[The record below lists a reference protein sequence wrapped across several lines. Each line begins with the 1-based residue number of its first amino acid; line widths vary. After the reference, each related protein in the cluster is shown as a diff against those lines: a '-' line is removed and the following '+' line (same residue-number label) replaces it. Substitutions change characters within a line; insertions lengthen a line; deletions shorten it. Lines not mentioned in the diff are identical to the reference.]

1 MSQKSG
7 RSKLTQRLRE
17 SLALVREA
25 EQRGMPL
32 EAVAEEREEAKRLRR
47 LTRRE
52 FLGTAAATAGL
63 ALVHPLR
70 GYAATSRVAVVGAGL
85 AGLRFAHAMWT
96 VNGIATTVYEANSR
110 LGGRQ
115 WTNRGFFAAGQ
126 IAEHGGEFIS
136 SEHTSMRYL
145 AAQFGLSL
153 DVVNGG
159 ADACCSDVA
168 WLDNAYYSMA
178 ELGEDLDKVRP
189 ALNAAYA
196 SAPFPTLYN
205 AYTQAGYALD
215 HMSAADWI
223 DQNVTGGSDSKL
235 GRVLLTDLLA
245 EYGGEPAV
253 QSALNLIYLLGGSG
267 GAGGLAG
274 TDEKYHVKGGN
285 DQIAGNLAKTLPQG
299 SIQTG
304 MSLLALKQNS
314 DGTYTCTF
322 QKGAGTVS
330 VVADHVVLS
339 LPFPQLK
346 KVDLSQAGFSA
357 VKMLC
362 IDNYALGTNAKLAL
376 QFNRRPWVNPD
387 GFSGVCYTEPQGF
400 QESWDATV
408 SQPEPSGILERY
420 PGGNAGG
427 ANAFPGAAPH
437 GVAPERY
444 AHQFLNGVEAPFPGC
459 QAQYNGKAWLDWW
472 EQDPFIGG
480 AYGCYQVGNYTQF
493 AGVGNERQGNVHFC
507 GEATDLAFQGFME
520 GAVRSAERLAFHWP
534 RL

>member
-1 MSQKSG
+1 MPQKS
-7 RSKLTQRLRE
+7 RRRLTQRLRE

-25 EQRGMPL
+25 EQRRMPI
-32 EAVAEEREEAKRLRR
+32 EAVAEEHEEAKRLRL

-52 FLGTAAATAGL
+52 FLGAAATATAGL
-63 ALVHPLR
+63 ALARPLR
-70 GYAATSRVAVVGAGL
+70 SYGAASRIAVVGAGL
-85 AGLRFAHAMWT
+85 AGLRFAHALWT
-96 VNGIATTVYEANSR
+96 VNGIATTVYEANTR

-115 WTNRGFFAAGQ
+115 WTNRSFFSARQ

-136 SEHTSMRYL
+136 TEHKSMRRL
-145 AAQFGLSL
+145 AAQFGLAL
-153 DVVNGG
+153 DDVNGG
-159 ADACCSDVA
+159 SDTCCNDVA
-168 WLDNAYYSMA
+168 WLDNSYYFISQ
-178 ELGEDLDKVRP
+178 LVDDLKKVKP
-189 ALNAAYA
+189 ALDAACA
-196 SAPFPTLYN
+196 SAPFPTLYDH
-205 AYTQAGYALD
+205 YTQAGYALD

-223 DQNVTGGSDSKL
+223 DQNVPGGSTSKL

-267 GAGGLAG
+267 GGGLAG

-285 DQIAGNLAKTLPQG
+285 DQIATNLANALPQG
-299 SIQTG
+299 SIQAG
-304 MSLLALKQNS
+304 ILLLALKQNS

-322 QKGAGTVS
+322 QKGAGTVD

-376 QFNRRPWVNPD
+376 QFNSRPWVRPD
-387 GFSGVCYTEPQGF
+387 GYSGVCYTEPQSF

-408 SQPEPSGILERY
+408 SQPGPSGILERY
-420 PGGNAGG
+420 PGGDAGG
-427 ANAFPGAAPH
+427 ANAFPGAAAH
-437 GVAPERY
+437 GVAPAQY
-444 AHQFLNGVEAPFPGC
+444 AQQFLSAVEAPFPGC

-480 AYGCYQVGNYTQF
+480 AYGCYQVGNWTQF
-493 AGVGNERQGNVHFC
+493 AGIENVRQGNVHFC
-507 GEATDLAFQGFME
+507 GEATDLEFQGYME